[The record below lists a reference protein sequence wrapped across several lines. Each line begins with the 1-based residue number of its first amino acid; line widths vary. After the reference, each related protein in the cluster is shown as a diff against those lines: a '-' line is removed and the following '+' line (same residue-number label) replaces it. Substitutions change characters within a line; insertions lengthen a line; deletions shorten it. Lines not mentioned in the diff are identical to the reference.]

1 MANDFNPQFQRI
13 GDILLHDNIIS
24 QEDLNKAL
32 AQQKNSNDKLGHI
45 LIKLGMITEEDLI
58 NAYSQQMG
66 KEPIGFEDILKA
78 NLEVTALLSE
88 EFAKEKNI
96 IALNKTAGSIIVVM
110 SDPEDLSTLDAVK
123 KLTQLNPEIR
133 LSADNNITKAL
144 DILYGKIKK
153 SGEVESAIS
162 SISVVRGDEEDGDE
176 VNLLETEEVSAE
188 DAPFVK
194 LVNLILLEAI
204 KEGSTDIHIE
214 PGRDEVNVRIR
225 IDGVLVKIMSP
236 PANSL
241 NGIVARIKIL
251 SKLNI
256 AEHRLP
262 QDGRMKLKTSER
274 DIDVRVSILPT
285 VHGEKIVLR
294 LLGSGSKTLT
304 LQNLGFPDK
313 KLQIFRKWINQ
324 PYGMVIISGPT
335 GSGKSTTLYASL
347 MEIMSEQI
355 NITTVED
362 PVEYQI
368 PGINQVQMHD
378 DIGLNFTA
386 SLRSILRQDPDV
398 LLIGEIRDAETA
410 DIAVKFSLTGH
421 LVFSTVHANDAPS
434 TITRLLDLGI
444 APFLLGSSLNLIMAQ
459 RLVRTIDEKNKEKY
473 TPTSDELKSV
483 NLSNKDAQ
491 SVDFFKGKPTTD
503 NHQTGY
509 KGRTAIHEILEV
521 NNDMRQLIYD
531 GSSQN
536 EIKKL
541 SIKNG
546 MTSLRDA
553 GIAKIKTG
561 VTTIEEVLR
570 ATVEDN

>member
-1 MANDFNPQFQRI
+1 MSNFNPQFQRI
-13 GDILLHDNIIS
+13 GDILVHNGVIS
-24 QEDLNKAL
+24 QDDLTRAL
-32 AQQKNSNDKLGHI
+32 DDQKTSNEKIGAI
-45 LIKLGMITEEDLI
+45 LIKLGCINEDELI
-58 NAYSQQMG
+58 DAYSQQMG
-66 KEPIGFEDILKA
+66 KKPIDIEEILKA

-88 EFAKEKNI
+88 DFAKEKNI
-96 IALNKTAGSIIVVM
+96 VALNKSENSIIVVM
-110 SDPEDLSTLDAVK
+110 SDPEDISTLDSVK
-123 KLTQLNPEIR
+123 KLTNLNPEIFI
-133 LSADNNITKAL
+133 SGSNNIKKAL

-162 SISVVRGDEEDGDE
+162 SISIVKGDDETGEE
-176 VNLLETEEVSAE
+176 VNLEKEEVSAE

-214 PGRDEVNVRIR
+214 PGRDEVKVRIR
-225 IDGVLVKIMSP
+225 IDGVLVQIMSP
-236 PANSL
+236 PASSL

-294 LLGSGSKTLT
+294 LLGSGNKTLT

-313 KLQIFRKWINQ
+313 KLKIFRKWINQ

-434 TITRLLDLGI
+434 TVTRLLDLGI

-459 RLVRTIDEKNKEKY
+459 RLVRTIDDSAKEEY
-473 TPTSDELKSV
+473 TPSSDELSKINMTSEKVKST
-483 NLSNKDAQ
+483 K
-491 SVDFFKGKPTTD
+491 FFRGKPTTD

-521 NNDMRQLIYD
+521 NNDMRELIFD

-536 EIKKL
+536 NIKKL
-541 SIKNG
+541 AIKNG

-553 GIAKIKTG
+553 GIDKIKAG
-561 VTTIEEVLR
+561 ETTIEEVLR

>member
-1 MANDFNPQFQRI
+1 MSNFNPQFEKI
-13 GDILLHDNIIS
+13 GNILVHNGSIS
-24 QEDLNKAL
+24 EENLNKAL
-32 AQQKNSNDKLGHI
+32 SEQNHTNDKLGNI
-45 LIKLGMITEEDLI
+45 LLKLGFISENDLIK
-58 NAYSQQMG
+58 AYSEQMG
-66 KEPIGFEDILKA
+66 HKAIDLEEIVKA

-88 EFAKEKNI
+88 EFAKEKKI
-96 IALNKTAGSIIVVM
+96 IALSKSDNSIVVAM
-110 SDPEDLSTLDAVK
+110 EDPEDLSTLDSVK
-123 KLTQLNPEIR
+123 KLTKLNPQIFISGKSDLEKG
-133 LSADNNITKAL
+133 LE
-144 DILYGKIKK
+144 ILYDKIKK

-162 SISVVRGDEEDGDE
+162 NISIIRGDEEESDE
-176 VNLLETEEVSAE
+176 LDLATEKVSAE

-214 PGRDEVNVRIR
+214 PGRENVNVRIR
-225 IDGVLVKIMSP
+225 IDGVLLKIMSP

-262 QDGRMKLKTSER
+262 QDGRMKIKTNER

-294 LLGSGSKTLT
+294 LLGIGNKTLT
-304 LQNLGFPDK
+304 LQNLGFPDN
-313 KLQIFRKWINQ
+313 KLKIFRKWINQ
-324 PYGMVIISGPT
+324 PYGMIIISGPT

-347 MEIMSEQI
+347 MEIMDDGT

-378 DIGLNFTA
+378 EIGLNFSA
-386 SLRSILRQDPDV
+386 SLRSILRQDPDK
-398 LLIGEIRDAETA
+398 LLIGEIRDEETA
-410 DIAVKFSLTGH
+410 DIAVKFALTGH
-421 LVFSTVHANDAPS
+421 LVFTTVHANDAPS

-459 RLVRTIDEKNKEKY
+459 RLVRTIDKNSKEEY
-473 TPTSDELKSV
+473 TPNIEEL
-483 NLSNKDAQ
+483 NKINMTDKEAKNIK
-491 SVDFFKGKPTTD
+491 FYRGKPNTE

-536 EIKKL
+536 GIKDL
-541 SIKNG
+541 AIKSG

-553 GIAKIKTG
+553 GIEKVKSGI
-561 VTTIEEVLR
+561 TTIEEVLR

>member
-1 MANDFNPQFQRI
+1 MSNFNPQFQRI
-13 GDILLHDNIIS
+13 GDILVHNGVIS
-24 QEDLNKAL
+24 QDDLVRAL
-32 AQQKNSNDKLGHI
+32 DDQKTSNEKIGAV
-45 LIKLGMITEEDLI
+45 LIKLGCINEDELI
-58 NAYSQQMG
+58 DAYSQQMG
-66 KEPIGFEDILKA
+66 KKPIDIEEILKA

-88 EFAKEKNI
+88 DFAKEKNI
-96 IALNKTAGSIIVVM
+96 VALNKSENSIIVVM
-110 SDPEDLSTLDAVK
+110 SDPEDISTLDAVK
-123 KLTQLNPEIR
+123 KLTNLNPEIFI
-133 LSADNNITKAL
+133 SGSNNIKKAL
-144 DILYGKIKK
+144 DILYSKIKK

-162 SISVVRGDEEDGDE
+162 SISIVKGDDETGEE
-176 VNLLETEEVSAE
+176 VNLEKEEVSAE

-214 PGRDEVNVRIR
+214 PGRDEVKVRIR
-225 IDGVLVKIMSP
+225 IDGVLVQIMSP
-236 PANSL
+236 PATSL

-294 LLGSGSKTLT
+294 LLGSGNKTLT

-313 KLQIFRKWINQ
+313 KLKIFRKWINQ

-378 DIGLNFTA
+378 EIGLNFTA

-434 TITRLLDLGI
+434 TVTRLLDLGI

-459 RLVRTIDEKNKEKY
+459 RLVRTIDDSAKEEY
-473 TPTSDELKSV
+473 TPSSDELSKINMSSEKVKST
-483 NLSNKDAQ
+483 K
-491 SVDFFKGKPTTD
+491 FFRGKPTTD

-521 NNDMRQLIYD
+521 NNDMRELIFD

-536 EIKKL
+536 NIKKL
-541 SIKNG
+541 AIKNG

-553 GIAKIKTG
+553 GIDKIKAG
-561 VTTIEEVLR
+561 ETTIEEVLR

>member
-1 MANDFNPQFQRI
+1 MSNFNPQFQRI
-13 GDILLHDNIIS
+13 GDILVHNNAIS

-32 AQQKNSNDKLGHI
+32 DEQKISKEKLGLI
-45 LIKLGMITEEDLI
+45 LIKLGCITEDDLI
-58 NAYSQQMG
+58 NAYSLQMG
-66 KEPIGFEDILKA
+66 KKPIDLEEILKA

-88 EFAKEKNI
+88 DFAREKNI
-96 IALNKTAGSIIVVM
+96 IALNKSADSIIIVM
-110 SDPEDLSTLDAVK
+110 SDPEDISTLDAVK
-123 KLTQLNPEIR
+123 KLTQLSPEIFI
-133 LSADNNITKAL
+133 SGSNNINKAL
-144 DILYGKIKK
+144 DILYGKIRK

-162 SISVVRGDEEDGDE
+162 SISIVKGDDGTDEE
-176 VNLLETEEVSAE
+176 VNLDNEEVSAE

-214 PGRDEVNVRIR
+214 PGRDEVKVRIR
-225 IDGVLVKIMSP
+225 IDGVLVQIMSP
-236 PANSL
+236 PASSL

-313 KLQIFRKWINQ
+313 KLKIFRKWINQ

-459 RLVRTIDEKNKEKY
+459 RLVRTIDEKAKEDY
-473 TPTSDELKSV
+473 QPTPEELSKVNMSEKDSKSI
-483 NLSNKDAQ
+483 K
-491 SVDFFKGKPTTD
+491 FFKGKPTTD

-536 EIKKL
+536 KIKD
-541 SIKNG
+541 SAVKNG

-553 GIAKIKTG
+553 GIGKIKTG

-570 ATVEDN
+570 ATVEDI

>member
-1 MANDFNPQFQRI
+1 MSNFNPQFQRI
-13 GDILLHDNIIS
+13 GDILVY
-24 QEDLNKAL
+24 NKAITQENL
-32 AQQKNSNDKLGHI
+32 DKALSEQKNSNEKLGHV
-45 LIKLGMITEEDLI
+45 LLKLGFVAESDLI

-66 KEPIGFEDILKA
+66 HKVIDVEEILKSD
-78 NLEVTALLSE
+78 LDVTSLLSE
-88 EFAKEKNI
+88 DFAKEKRI
-96 IALNKTAGSIIVVM
+96 IALKKSESSIVVVM
-110 SDPEDLSTLDAVK
+110 EDPEDISTLDSVK
-123 KLTQLNPEIR
+123 KLTNLNPEI
-133 LSADNNITKAL
+133 LISTKADIEKAL
-144 DILYGKIKK
+144 DILYGKIRK

-162 SISVVRGDEEDGDE
+162 NISIVRGDEEDSDE
-176 VNLLETEEVSAE
+176 LDLGTEEVSAE

-194 LVNLILLEAI
+194 LVNLILMEAI

-214 PGRDEVNVRIR
+214 PGREEVNVRIR

-236 PANSL
+236 PSNSL

-262 QDGRMKLKTSER
+262 QDGRMKIKTKER

-294 LLGSGSKTLT
+294 LLGSGNKTLT
-304 LQNLGFPDK
+304 LQNLGFPDN
-313 KLQIFRKWINQ
+313 KLKVFRKWINQ

-347 MEIMSEQI
+347 MEIMNESI

-368 PGINQVQMHD
+368 PGINQVQMHE
-378 DIGLNFTA
+378 DIGLNFSA

-398 LLIGEIRDAETA
+398 LLIGEIRDRETA

-459 RLVRTIDEKNKEKY
+459 RLVRTIDENTKEEY
-473 TPTSDELKSV
+473 TPTPQELSRV
-483 NLSNKDAQ
+483 NLSSEDSSSMK
-491 SVDFFKGKPTTD
+491 FFRGKPTTD

-521 NNDMRQLIYD
+521 NNDMRQLIYE
-531 GSSQN
+531 GASQN
-536 EIKKL
+536 EIKNL
-541 SIKNG
+541 AIKNG
-546 MTSLRDA
+546 MTSLREA
-553 GIAKIKTG
+553 GIEKVKTG
-561 VTTIEEVLR
+561 ISTLDEVIR
-570 ATVEDN
+570 ATVEDI

>member
-1 MANDFNPQFQRI
+1 MSNFNPQFQRI
-13 GDILLHDNIIS
+13 GDILVHNNAIS
-24 QEDLNKAL
+24 QEDLSKAL
-32 AQQKNSNDKLGHI
+32 DEQKISKEKLGLI
-45 LIKLGMITEEDLI
+45 LIKLGYITEDDLI
-58 NAYSQQMG
+58 NAYSLQMG
-66 KEPIGFEDILKA
+66 KKPIDLEEILKA

-88 EFAKEKNI
+88 DFAREKNI
-96 IALNKTAGSIIVVM
+96 IALNKSADSIIIVM
-110 SDPEDLSTLDAVK
+110 SDPEDISTLDAVK
-123 KLTQLNPEIR
+123 KLTQLSPEIFI
-133 LSADNNITKAL
+133 SGSNNINKAL
-144 DILYGKIKK
+144 DILYGKIRK

-162 SISVVRGDEEDGDE
+162 SISIVKGDDGTDEE
-176 VNLLETEEVSAE
+176 VNLDNEEVSAE

-214 PGRDEVNVRIR
+214 PGRDEVKVRIR
-225 IDGVLVKIMSP
+225 IDGVLVQIMSP
-236 PANSL
+236 PASSL

-313 KLQIFRKWINQ
+313 KLKIFRKWINQ

-459 RLVRTIDEKNKEKY
+459 RLVRTIDEKAKEDHQ
-473 TPTSDELKSV
+473 PTQEELSKINMSEKDSKSI
-483 NLSNKDAQ
+483 K
-491 SVDFFKGKPTTD
+491 FFKGKPTTD

-536 EIKKL
+536 KIKD
-541 SIKNG
+541 SAVKNG

-553 GIAKIKTG
+553 GIEKIKTG
-561 VTTIEEVLR
+561 ITTIEEVLR
-570 ATVEDN
+570 ATVEDI